1 MSATR
6 IESPL
11 SEVCVSL
18 ISVWPKI
25 RPGAIFG
32 LLRTAGKGWWN
43 DRALSM
49 GAALAFYTI
58 FSLAPMLLIIIW
70 IAGVLFGADASRHAV
85 VTQVQTLVGDEGGRT
100 IETMLA
106 NASDLGTGILATIIG
121 IASSLIFA
129 TGAFVELQD
138 DLNIIWKAERPHYT
152 GLLNMLRERFASLAL
167 IVGIGFLLL
176 VSLMIDAGVSAVSSY
191 LSQVGIVS
199 AVSEAANAIVSFALS
214 ALLFAL
220 IFKVLP
226 VAKVAWHDVW
236 LGALAT
242 AVMFLVG
249 KIVIGL
255 YIGHS
260 NVASGFGAAGTLI
273 TILLWIY
280 YSSQI
285 VLFGAEITAT
295 CAGARRS
302 RVDVGTRCPVN
313 G

>member
-1 MSATR
+1 VLQR
-6 IESPL
+6 PYWL
-11 SEVCVSL
+11 
-18 ISVWPKI
+18 KI
-25 RPGAIFG
+25 GPTAIFG
-32 LLRTAGKGWWN
+32 LLRTAAEGWWN

-58 FSLAPMLLIIIW
+58 FSLAPMLLIVIW
-70 IAGVLFGADASRHAV
+70 VAGVLFGADASRHAV

-100 IETMLA
+100 IESMLA
-106 NASDLGTGILATIIG
+106 NASNLGTGILAMVVG
-121 IASSLIFA
+121 IASCLIFA

-138 DLNIIWKAERPHYT
+138 DLNIIWKAERPHYS
-152 GLLNMLRERFASLAL
+152 GLLNMLRERLASLAL

-176 VSLMIDAGVSAVSSY
+176 VSLMVDAGVSAVSTYVADSG
-191 LSQVGIVS
+191 LIS
-199 AVSEAANAIVSFALS
+199 AASETANTIVSFVLS

-220 IFKVLP
+220 IFKILP
-226 VAKVAWHDVW
+226 YTRVAWRDVW

-242 AVMFLVG
+242 AAMFLVG

-255 YIGHS
+255 YLGHS

-285 VLFGAEITAT
+285 VLLGAEITKAYADAHGSR
-295 CAGARRS
+295 AGVSAPS
-302 RVDVGTRCPVN
+302 SSC
-313 G
+313 